1 MKALAKKNESFP
13 ALSGNIVE
21 DTESVIGELAVG
33 TIVVERGLARLYLI
47 WRGKGFLDIKRHEY
61 RCTACGLE
69 LIKEDDHC
77 PRCGGTIF
85 YQEVPVYPTLN
96 DYVAFISDE
105 TGKSRQ
111 TLFNR
116 LRVYRSLCDDRG
128 TNPIS
133 VFELNLLSPGAAKR
147 LADANEDDDKITLE
161 NNSWQD
167 TVEKALSLDSKSMAL
182 EYVKYDVLHK
192 PKISVEKDS
201 DGSYTVYREFDG
213 GGEEYTVEQY
223 GFKLAGKWNDSMVEW
238 LDRKI
243 GASTK

>member
-21 DTESVIGELAVG
+21 DTDSVIGELAVG

-47 WRGKGFLDIKRHEY
+47 WRSKSFLEIKRVEY
-61 RCTACGLE
+61 KCSVCKLE
-69 LIKEDDHC
+69 LMEEDDHC
-77 PRCGGTIF
+77 PRCGGTILD
-85 YQEVPVYPTLN
+85 QEIPVYPTLN
-96 DYVAFISDE
+96 DYVSFISDE

-116 LRVYRSLCDDRG
+116 LRVYRSLCDDRSV
-128 TNPIS
+128 NPIS

-147 LADANEDDDKITLE
+147 LADANEEDDKITLE
-161 NNSWQD
+161 NDSWQD
-167 TVEKALSLDSKSMAL
+167 TVEKALSLDSKGMAL

-192 PKISVEKDS
+192 PKISVEKD
-201 DGSYTVYREFDG
+201 DGNAYTVYREFDG
-213 GGEEYTVEQY
+213 GGDEYTVEQY
-223 GFKLAGKWNDSMVEW
+223 GFKLTGQWNESMVEW
-238 LDRKI
+238 LDKKI